1 MEHRRDAMEGRD
13 AFGLGRSKPLTGME
27 PLLGHECRANGNG
40 TNHQALWV
48 AHRARIQERQVA
60 VVASRRRF
68 RAPTPFP
75 ARDRT
80 LEPEDPDV
88 VPQPS
93 PSPPMTRH
101 CGSGSLAMKLQ
112 LGHYRNERPMERG
125 KANKDWGLGKWES
138 GAGNREPRT
147 GRLKHPWP

>member
-1 MEHRRDAMEGRD
+1 MEGRD
-13 AFGLGRSKPLTGME
+13 AFGLDRSKPLTGME
-27 PLLGHECRANGNG
+27 LLLGHECRANGNG

-68 RAPTPFP
+68 RAPAPLP
-75 ARDRT
+75 ARDRI

-93 PSPPMTRH
+93 PSPPDQALRIGEPGDE
-101 CGSGSLAMKLQ
+101 GSNSALAATSDRWYVVKLTKTE
-112 LGHYRNERPMERG
+112 G
-125 KANKDWGLGKWES
+125 
-138 GAGNREPRT
+138 
-147 GRLKHPWP
+147 